1 MLRLGIVGTGAI
13 SSAFARAAA
22 ASGAYRLTGVASRS
36 EDSGRRFLA
45 ALGDAEGLRA
55 AEARAH
61 RSVAQLCAEGLDVV
75 YLASPNSLHARD
87 AIEALE
93 HGADVIVEKPAFLN
107 PSQWEEVHDLARRRG
122 ALVLE
127 AARNLYEPGF
137 AAVGEAVAAR
147 AARGERPVAATL
159 SYAQYSS
166 RWDRVLEGGEPN
178 IFSPAFGGG
187 ALVDLGVYALYA
199 ALAWLGLPDD
209 AVYLPHMAPTGVDA
223 HGTAVLTYPW
233 GTVTVL
239 TGKDHAEPSGARI
252 HYASGALVCD
262 GVQAITRA
270 EDTARGELFAAPAPA
285 EGGLAG
291 WMAFEA
297 RAFARLLEARRGGGL
312 DAAQR
317 AEYERA
323 AELSR
328 EVNRLATRLR
338 HGAGIRFSD
347 EGPAAAE
354 ERAE

>member
-1 MLRLGIVGTGAI
+1 MLRLGIIGTGAI

-22 ASGAYRLTGVASRS
+22 ASGAYRLAGVASRS

-45 ALGDAEGLRA
+45 ALEEVRGLGASEARVHRSA
-55 AEARAH
+55 AE
-61 RSVAQLCAEGLDVV
+61 LCEEGAEVL

-87 AIEALE
+87 ALEAIER
-93 HGADVIVEKPAFLN
+93 GADVIVEKPAFLD
-107 PSQWEEVHDLARRRG
+107 PAQWEAVHDAARRRG

-137 AAVGEAVAAR
+137 AAVAEAVAAR

-166 RWDRVLEGGEPN
+166 RWDRVLEGEEPN

-199 ALAWLGLPDD
+199 ALAWLGTPED
-209 AVYLPHMAPTGVDA
+209 AVYVPHLAPTGVDA

-252 HYASGALVCD
+252 HYAHGEVSCD

-270 EDTARGELFAAPAPA
+270 EDTARGKLFAALAPA
-285 EGGLAG
+285 EEGLAG

-297 RAFARLLEARRGGGL
+297 RSFARLLEARRDAGL

-317 AEYERA
+317 AEYERVT
-323 AELSR
+323 ELSH

-338 HGAGIRFSD
+338 HGAGIRFAD
-347 EGPAAAE
+347 EGPEDSGATPG
-354 ERAE
+354 